1 MIHCPVKNSIVGL
14 AIGLKGNSKRIS
26 DNLLSPL
33 GALNDDL
40 GAALLTLLTGI
51 KLRLQHRLSG
61 GLS

>member
-1 MIHCPVKNSIVGL
+1 MIDCPVKNSIVGL

-33 GALNDDL
+33 GALNDYL

-51 KLRLQHRLSG
+51 K
-61 GLS
+61 

>member
-1 MIHCPVKNSIVGL
+1 MIDCPVKNSIVGL

-26 DNLLSPL
+26 DHLLSPL

-51 KLRLQHRLSG
+51 K
-61 GLS
+61 